1 MRKFKCV
8 VVRSQY
14 QTVIINAKNHTEAK
28 ENVRYMFDQDKEYQQ
43 YIEVYECNEVE
54 PTKEKSNV

>member
-14 QTVIINAKNHTEAK
+14 QTVVINAKNHTEAK
-28 ENVRYMFDQDKEYQQ
+28 NNVRYMFDQDKEYQQ

-54 PTKEKSNV
+54 PTKEKDNV

>member
-14 QTVIINAKNHTEAK
+14 QTIIINAKNYTEAK
-28 ENVRYMFDQDKEYQQ
+28 ENVRYMFDGDKEYQQ

-54 PTKEKSNV
+54 PNKEKDNV

>member
-1 MRKFKCV
+1 
-8 VVRSQY
+8 
-14 QTVIINAKNHTEAK
+14 
-28 ENVRYMFDQDKEYQQ
+28 MFDGDKEYQQ